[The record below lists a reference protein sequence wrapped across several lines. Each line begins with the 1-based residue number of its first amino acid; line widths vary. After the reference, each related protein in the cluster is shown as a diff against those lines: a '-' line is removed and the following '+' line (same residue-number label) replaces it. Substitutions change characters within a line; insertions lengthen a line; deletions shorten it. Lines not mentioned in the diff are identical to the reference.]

1 MFNVPLTSLIY
12 KTPDDGFPLLPS
24 WRMTASDIFFNG
36 YQHLREPMEVKEV
49 ERKTNPGQT
58 AAWILCDFSHR
69 AITTCFCNTCG
80 YLFFL
85 TEASLQCTKGLG
97 RLSMLYFGA
106 MWSYLNKDQVQ
117 AQEDVKKD
125 FVRCSSLYFLGS

>member
-1 MFNVPLTSLIY
+1 VFNVPLTSLIY

-58 AAWILCDFSHR
+58 AAWIL
-69 AITTCFCNTCG
+69 
-80 YLFFL
+80 L
-85 TEASLQCTKGLG
+85 
-97 RLSMLYFGA
+97 
-106 MWSYLNKDQVQ
+106 
-117 AQEDVKKD
+117 
-125 FVRCSSLYFLGS
+125 